1 MQLKEIRK
9 ELGIT
14 QKELADEL
22 SVSIPQISRYESGET
37 AMTPDT
43 IIKLCNYLGITTDE
57 LLGHIPSPTYPL
69 YNNISFIQET
79 ISDPDVFNTT
89 IEYTKK
95 HLTFLEQKLQIFHAM
110 MESSQ
115 KKLDL
120 ILSTEEKLHIELQQ
134 LQSQYDRI
142 SALLEHV
149 CQKQKEDI

>member
-57 LLGHIPSPTYPL
+57 LLGHIPSPT
-69 YNNISFIQET
+69 
-79 ISDPDVFNTT
+79 
-89 IEYTKK
+89 
-95 HLTFLEQKLQIFHAM
+95 
-110 MESSQ
+110 
-115 KKLDL
+115 
-120 ILSTEEKLHIELQQ
+120 
-134 LQSQYDRI
+134 DRK
-142 SALLEHV
+142 SV
-149 CQKQKEDI
+149 V